1 MNRDMMNMFNSQI
14 VQVTFF
20 MDAYLSP
27 VWTNHVHYHIPI
39 KWFKN
44 LFTKAQF
51 HLFQCM
57 YAYFDVKLF
66 YPPNLWDPL
75 SQNLG
80 YEAKASMF

>member
-1 MNRDMMNMFNSQI
+1 MNRDMMNMFNAQI

-27 VWTNHVHYHIPI
+27 VSTNHVHYHIPI

-51 HLFQCM
+51 HFISMYVCLF
-57 YAYFDVKLF
+57 
-66 YPPNLWDPL
+66 
-75 SQNLG
+75 
-80 YEAKASMF
+80 